1 MIHKG
6 IILVVDDEDYIR
18 STIAGILTDEHY
30 DVKLAKD
37 GYEAMEVIKNYEPQI
52 VLLDIWMPGIDGVEM
67 LKKIKEQTPD
77 TIVIMISGHGTID
90 TAVKTIKIGAFD
102 FIEKPLSADKLLI
115 TIENGLKFYNLE
127 RENRQLRGK
136 VEKKYEL
143 IGVSKSIKDLR
154 RKIAIVAQTDSWV
167 LITGENG
174 TGKELVARSIHR
186 MSKRTDMPFVDVNC
200 AAIPDELL
208 ESELF
213 GYEKGSF
220 TGADRRRIGKIELAD
235 KGTIFLDEV
244 GDMSLKMQAKL
255 LRTLEEGRFER
266 IGGNDSINVDIR
278 VITATN
284 KTLQNEIEE
293 GRFREDLYYRLNVIP
308 IHVSP
313 LRERKDDIPV
323 LINYFL
329 KDLCDISRNEKTIT
343 DEAMDVLT
351 QYRWNGN
358 VRELKNLLERLFVLT
373 EADTID
379 VDDIPAEIKN
389 NKEENTAAANLQS
402 ARTSFEREYIIRML
416 KEHNWNIT
424 KTAAKI
430 GISREN
436 LSRKIKYLGIA
447 KED

>member
-52 VLLDIWMPGIDGVEM
+52 VLLDIWMPGIDGVEV

-186 MSKRTDMPFVDVNC
+186 MSKRADMPFVDVNC

-266 IGGNDSINVDIR
+266 IGGNDSIDVDIR

-343 DEAMDVLT
+343 NKAMDVLI

-436 LSRKIKYLGIA
+436 LSRKIKYLGIS